1 MYLRFILNEVI
12 LYEGDN
18 HGRDGG
24 DNYGVDNAV
33 LTIMMVII
41 YGGVG
46 DYGNDG

>member
-1 MYLRFILNEVI
+1 VI

-33 LTIMMVII
+33 LTIMII